1 MKKIL
6 LLLLISFSAVAQD
19 EVIGTQ
25 NFSVNDDKIIIWT
38 KIFEIDSI
46 NVLESFKQ
54 KLNIHFLNENS
65 GYVDNLKLRCEKTIS
80 MYAEGNFK
88 INFRIDFKENKYR
101 VIASNIVFENNIQ
114 LNFGG
119 VSTSKSYT
127 NIEDYEFSDSQF
139 TKPYN
144 CLAGIK
150 YKMIA

>member
-114 LNFGG
+114 LTYGDPI
-119 VSTSKSYT
+119 K
-127 NIEDYEFSDSQF
+127 IYEKIDSRRLVLSNSSIIYWDPKIQF
-139 TKPYN
+139 
-144 CLAGIK
+144 
-150 YKMIA
+150 